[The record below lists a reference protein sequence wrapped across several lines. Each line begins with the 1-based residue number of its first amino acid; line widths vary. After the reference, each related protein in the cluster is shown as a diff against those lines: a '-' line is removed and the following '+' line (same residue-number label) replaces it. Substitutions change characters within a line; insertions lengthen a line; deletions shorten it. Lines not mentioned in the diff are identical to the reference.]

1 MTYSFTL
8 SKPLADFGN
17 IVREWSTS
25 ECRPYARQADTDH
38 APPENWKQI
47 LDTAPVG
54 LGRQDIPD
62 AEPIPTFEEGHW
74 VADLVFHEAI
84 NYGDIWVAPVLGGG
98 IGHLVVASM
107 GTQEQI
113 DKWYTPIVEK
123 GLTTAFALTEPHF
136 GSDTTMVATTATR
149 DGDTWVLNG
158 SKIYCSGAVGAEY
171 VTVFATTDKSLGA
184 KGIASFVV
192 PSGTPGYEITKRNE
206 SKLGI
211 RSWMT
216 SALSFDNC
224 VIPVEN
230 KLGWSEDPDYKPR
243 TSGQSGALG
252 ALSNNRPNMSAMS
265 IGLAQ
270 ASIDVATGILRER
283 RAGFTPQRWA
293 ATQVELENMNTA
305 LDRGRRMNFHAQ
317 YLTDAGKSDRTV
329 SAAAKAYAP
338 QTVDRVI
345 RRCMQLLGPDG
356 TSTDLLLEKWYRDVK
371 IMDIFE
377 GSSQI
382 QRVIVGRSLMGRAVG

>member
-8 SKPLADFGN
+8 SKPLADYGG
-17 IVREWSTS
+17 IVREWSMS

-38 APPENWKQI
+38 APPSNWKQI

-62 AEPIPTFEEGHW
+62 ADPISSSRRWARRSRSP
-74 VADLVFHEAI
+74 
-84 NYGDIWVAPVLGGG
+84 
-98 IGHLVVASM
+98 S
-107 GTQEQI
+107 GTPRSSPRACPPRSRSPNRI
-113 DKWYTPIVEK
+113 SV
-123 GLTTAFALTEPHF
+123 
-136 GSDTTMVATTATR
+136 
-149 DGDTWVLNG
+149 
-158 SKIYCSGAVGAEY
+158 YCCGAVGAEY

-184 KGIASFVV
+184 KGIGCFVV
-192 PSGTPGYEITKRNE
+192 PAGTPGLVITKPNE

-211 RSWMT
+211 RSWQT
-216 SALSFDNC
+216 SALSLDNC

-230 KLGWSEDPDYKPR
+230 RLAWSEDPNYTPR
-243 TSGQSGALG
+243 SSGQAGALA
-252 ALSNNRPNMSAMS
+252 ALGNNRTNMSAMA

-270 ASIDVATGILRER
+270 ASIDVANGILRER

-293 ATQVELENMNTA
+293 AIQVELENMSTA

-317 YLTDAGKSDRTV
+317 YLTDAGKPDRTV

-338 QTVDRVI
+338 QTVDRII
-345 RRCMQLLGPDG
+345 RRCMQLLGPVG

-377 GSSQI
+377 GSSQV
-382 QRVIVGRSLMGRAVG
+382 QRIIVGRRLVGRAAG